1 MDDREPYKLLML
13 TAWKELTT
21 STQRR
26 DVLSYWRLAGIHG
39 MSWPY
44 NGVNAPSDGFCKHRS
59 SDFGPWHRAY
69 MKMFEDALIKTCQD
83 VAERIEDRSVR
94 RQYTS
99 LASSCRLPYWDWTRP
114 NLPSLL
120 TASTVLVLD
129 ESGAEVETRN
139 PFTPYQY
146 VASTGTGRQAG
157 AILKRA
163 RNWASAMS
171 NSAGQF
177 GRQLSSFVRSGT
189 WRCTYTN
196 SRTCFGNLE
205 QVHNDIHNILGG
217 TGGEMAT
224 ILYAGFDPL
233 FWLHHCQLD
242 RALWLFQKNSPQW
255 VGAENYTPFHT
266 IRGILSETEALG
278 YYYAGGSTM
287 SMPSRG
293 QMLALES
300 GESSASESSSPRVDA
315 KTVVRAALHEWSGN
329 YTGYA
334 WAVRFQ
340 ELNEHQLELPTH
352 VYVFLDR
359 PGAKIA
365 ALPAKVEEFNDLRM
379 HPNYCGSAS
388 GFNDYVQ
395 GHNHANTVV
404 NRAVDLT
411 DCLLKAAVDPNVA
424 PANPEDLSR
433 GPSKVP
439 VRLSDLK
446 FVAVDAEGTDVTER
460 YNFGKPVISWSLPVT
475 RTVGQVKAALAQ
487 EDPSEAQA
495 LAVSPE
501 DDLAETYF
509 IAHGDVHDEL

>member
-1 MDDREPYKLLML
+1 MYLAYLPVPCPL
-13 TAWKELTT
+13 T
-21 STQRR
+21 
-26 DVLSYWRLAGIHG
+26 
-39 MSWPY
+39 
-44 NGVNAPSDGFCKHRS
+44 
-59 SDFGPWHRAY
+59 
-69 MKMFEDALIKTCQD
+69 
-83 VAERIEDRSVR
+83 
-94 RQYTS
+94 
-99 LASSCRLPYWDWTRP
+99 
-114 NLPSLL
+114 
-120 TASTVLVLD
+120 
-129 ESGAEVETRN
+129 
-139 PFTPYQY
+139 
-146 VASTGTGRQAG
+146 
-157 AILKRA
+157 
-163 RNWASAMS
+163 
-171 NSAGQF
+171 
-177 GRQLSSFVRSGT
+177 
-189 WRCTYTN
+189 
-196 SRTCFGNLE
+196 
-205 QVHNDIHNILGG
+205 
-217 TGGEMAT
+217 
-224 ILYAGFDPL
+224 
-233 FWLHHCQLD
+233 
-242 RALWLFQKNSPQW
+242 
-255 VGAENYTPFHT
+255 ENYTPFHT
-266 IRGILSETEALG
+266 LRGILSETEAMG
-278 YYYAGGSTM
+278 YYYAGSSMMG
-287 SMPSRG
+287 MPSRG

-300 GESSASESSSPRVDA
+300 GEQSERVDA

-359 PGAKIA
+359 PGAKIS

-395 GHNHANTVV
+395 GHNHANTIV

-433 GPSKVP
+433 GPAKVP

-446 FVAVDAEGTDVTER
+446 FVAVDAEGTDVTEK

-475 RTVGQVKAALAQ
+475 RTVGQVKASLTQ

-501 DDLAETYF
+501 DELAETFF